1 MAARLIGSR
10 LTSKIKAR
18 LEREIGTVYKS
29 HEGRLRFALAFPN
42 TYYVGMSNLG
52 FQTLYKLLNDFDK
65 VVCERVFLPDPRDL
79 AEMRRSRVPLFTMES
94 GLPVR
99 EFDVL
104 AFSLSYEL
112 DYPNVVKM
120 LSLAGLDVTAQARSR
135 SVKIPFVIAGGPAAT
150 FNPETMAPFIDAFVI
165 GEAEEIAA
173 ELVDAFLEYGQD
185 KVEVLVRLSKI
196 EGVYVPAF
204 YEVRYKD
211 DGTVRDVE
219 PKSGLPATI
228 RKRWTRNLELYPAVS
243 SVLTPETEFANMILA
258 EIARGCGRKCRFC
271 AAGYV
276 FLPPRPGVPS
286 AIMREINEREEK
298 ALGRITE
305 HPRIGL
311 ISASVFDHPSS
322 LFICRSLVE
331 RERLFS
337 ISSTRADTL
346 NRDITEVLRQ
356 GGQETLTIA
365 PEAGTTRLR
374 LAINKDMTD
383 EDILRAASIAW
394 DGGFRRLKLYFM
406 VGLPTET
413 DADLKGIESLVASIA
428 NEFRWQRLTVSLSC
442 FVPKPWTP
450 FQWAEMNQE
459 RVLARKLESI
469 SNSMRKLPGIEI
481 KTESAREAIVQAI
494 LARGDRRLQ
503 QALIN
508 YSLNELSWRAAFTK
522 AGVDP
527 YFYAHRVRHKD
538 EVFPWDHIDLGVRK
552 QYLWQEF
559 VRAMS
564 SVPTPPCNI
573 GICRACGICHG

>member
-1 MAARLIGSR
+1 MIARMVGSR
-10 LTSKIKAR
+10 LISKTKAY
-18 LEREIGTVYKS
+18 LEQEIGTVYKG

-65 VVCERVFLPDPRDL
+65 VVCERVFLPDASDL
-79 AEMRRSRVPLFTMES
+79 AEMQRSRIPLFTMES

-120 LSLAGLDVTAQARSR
+120 LSLAGFDVTAEARSR
-135 SVKIPFVIAGGPAAT
+135 NDRIPFVIAGGPAAT

-173 ELVDAFLEYGQD
+173 ELVDAFLECSQD
-185 KVEVLVRLSKI
+185 KDELLVRLGKI
-196 EGVYVPAF
+196 RGVYVPAF
-204 YEVRYKD
+204 YEVSYND
-211 DGTVRDVE
+211 DGTICDVR
-219 PKSGLPATI
+219 PRQGFPATVQ
-228 RKRWTRNLELYPAVS
+228 RRWTRNIELYPAVS
-243 SVLTPETEFANMILA
+243 SVLTAETEFSNMILA
-258 EIARGCGRKCRFC
+258 EVARGCGRKCRFC
-271 AAGYV
+271 AAGYG
-276 FLPPRPGVPS
+276 FLPPRAQVPS
-286 AIMREINEREEK
+286 AVMRQITEREEK
-298 ALGRITE
+298 AVKRTAK

-346 NRDITEVLRQ
+346 SLDVAQVLHQ

-383 EDILRAASIAW
+383 EDILRATSFAW

-406 VGLPTET
+406 LGLPTET
-413 DADLKGIESLVASIA
+413 EADLEGIGFLVTRIA
-428 NEFRWQRLTVSLSC
+428 NEFRWRRLTISLSC

-450 FQWAEMNQE
+450 FQWAEMDQE
-459 RVLARKLESI
+459 RVLAKKLENV
-469 SNSMRKLPGIEI
+469 SNSIRKLPGIEV
-481 KTESAREAIVQAI
+481 KTESAREAVVQAI
-494 LARGDRRLQ
+494 LARGDRRLE
-503 QALIN
+503 QALVD
-508 YSLNELSWRAAFTK
+508 YSLNKTSWRAAF
-522 AGVDP
+522 ARSGVDP
-527 YFYAHRVRHKD
+527 YFYAHRVRHRD

-559 VRAMS
+559 VRAMN

-573 GICRACGICHG
+573 GVCRACGICHG

>member
-1 MAARLIGSR
+1 MTARMISSRLI
-10 LTSKIKAR
+10 SKIKSR

-52 FQTLYKLLNDFDK
+52 FQTLYKLLNDFEE

-79 AEMRRSRVPLFTMES
+79 AEMQRSRVPLFTIES

-112 DYPNVVKM
+112 DYPNVIKM
-120 LSLAGLDVTAQARSR
+120 LALAGLDLTAEARSR
-135 SVKIPFVIAGGPAAT
+135 NARIPFVIAGGPAAT

-165 GEAEEIAA
+165 GEAEEIAT
-173 ELVDAFLEYGQD
+173 ELVDAFLEGGQGRG
-185 KVEVLVRLSKI
+185 EVLIRLGKI

-204 YEVRYKD
+204 YEVKYKD
-211 DGTVRDVE
+211 DGTVCDVK
-219 PKSGLPATI
+219 PKHGFPATI
-228 RKRWTRNLELYPAVS
+228 RRRWTRHLELYPAVS
-243 SVLTPETEFANMILA
+243 SVLTPETEFSNMILA
-258 EIARGCGRKCRFC
+258 EVARGCGRKCRFC

-276 FLPPRPGVPS
+276 FLPPRSGAPS
-286 AIMREINEREEK
+286 AIIRQINEKEEK
-298 ALGRITE
+298 AAERLAG

-322 LFICRSLVE
+322 LLICRSLVE

-346 NRDITEVLRQ
+346 NRDIARVLHH

-383 EDILRAASIAW
+383 EEILRAASVAW

-406 VGLPTET
+406 LGLPTET
-413 DADLKGIESLVASIA
+413 DVDLEGIESLVASIA
-428 NEFRWQRLTVSLSC
+428 NEFQWQRLTVSFSC

-459 RVLARKLESI
+459 RVLVGKLQSV
-469 SNSMRKLPGIEI
+469 SNSIRRLPGIEI
-481 KTESAREAIVQAI
+481 KTESAREAIVQAT

-508 YSLNELSWRAAFTK
+508 YSLNEISWRAAFTR

-538 EVFPWDHIDLGVRK
+538 EIFPWDHIDLGVRK
-552 QYLWQEF
+552 QYLWQEY
-559 VRAMS
+559 VRAMN
-564 SVPTPPCNI
+564 SVPTPRCNV